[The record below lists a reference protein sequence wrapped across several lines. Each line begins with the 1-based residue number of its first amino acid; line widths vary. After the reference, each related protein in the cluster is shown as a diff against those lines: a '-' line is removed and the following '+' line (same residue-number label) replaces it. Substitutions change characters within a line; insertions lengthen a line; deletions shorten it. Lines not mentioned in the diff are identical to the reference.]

1 MLRLSEKLKKAE
13 DKINA
18 FISEN
23 KSKLPTYIGIGLLI
37 LYFYGMLVRFIG
49 VGALNFRN
57 ATNEDWFTL
66 NPFKNIGALFTP
78 YGFLI
83 TLFIILMYCLFSKK
97 GISILIRI

>member
-1 MLRLSEKLKKAE
+1 MFRLSEKIKKAE

-23 KSKLPTYIGIGLLI
+23 KSRLLTYIGIGLLI

-57 ATNEDWFTL
+57 ATNEESKQRTYYKKFAPYQWEQIKDLAAQLQMFLLPRLKPTETL
-66 NPFKNIGALFTP
+66 
-78 YGFLI
+78 
-83 TLFIILMYCLFSKK
+83 
-97 GISILIRI
+97 R